1 MMVKMLKALMIRMT
15 MTMTCMIMES
25 TARTTAELNRSMFFF
40 GNLVFLAKNP
50 LGLTDK
56 KFGIALKLSTFLC
69 SQIFFL
75 LPKETAATCF
85 AVKMCKIFS
94 KSFTNCFSLCYNRK
108 KKSWIALHLP
118 KNNFPK
124 LGKFF

>member
-1 MMVKMLKALMIRMT
+1 
-15 MTMTCMIMES
+15 MIMES

-85 AVKMCKIFS
+85 AVKIAKYFQ
-94 KSFTNCFSLCYNRK
+94 NRSPIASHFVIIEK
-108 KKSWIALHLP
+108 KFWIPLHLP

-124 LGKFF
+124 LGKIF

>member
-1 MMVKMLKALMIRMT
+1 MYDNGVNR
-15 MTMTCMIMES
+15 
-25 TARTTAELNRSMFFF
+25 ELNRSMFFF

-85 AVKMCKIFS
+85 AVKIAKYFQ
-94 KSFTNCFSLCYNRK
+94 NRSPIASHFVIIEK
-108 KKSWIALHLP
+108 KFWIPLHLP

-124 LGKFF
+124 LGKIF

>member
-1 MMVKMLKALMIRMT
+1 MMVKMLKALMIRMMMT

-75 LPKETAATCF
+75 PPKGNCCNMLCC
-85 AVKMCKIFS
+85 KNCKIFS

-108 KKSWIALHLP
+108 KEVLDSTPSSKEQFSKIR
-118 KNNFPK
+118 
-124 LGKFF
+124 